1 MLFRSNAFVGPKV
14 SNYVRRF
21 DAELRKMGVK
31 TGIQLMTSA
40 AGVATPHLDALT
52 AILRQKACN
61 LGLYA
66 LAAGANGRAD
76 HA

>member
-1 MLFRSNAFVGPKV
+1 MLVAQMLAAGRPMEIDVVLVAVQ
-14 SNYVRRF
+14 RF
-21 DAELRKMGVK
+21 AR
-31 TGIQLMTSA
+31 A

-66 LAAGANGRAD
+66 LAAGANGRVD